1 MFVKDDVTVYSRA
14 YYLQYA
20 RGDDEFADY
29 LRSLAEEKAERNRK
43 LLKWKDGQGREFQE
57 ELPEDMWEAIRY
69 TSHPEIQTE
78 VELKP
83 KPTPDPAL
91 ETTPKPT
98 PEPTAAEVE
107 AEAELKAAQREVE
120 RDRNREIVREKC
132 MLAAEARRESW
143 TLKRKREED
152 EEINESRVPSLKSLA
167 EVALQAAFEAVG
179 ESVLEMAPHDL
190 APTAYEQNGELCRVF
205 ANREEGC

>member
-1 MFVKDDVTVYSRA
+1 MFVKDDISVYSRA

-20 RGDDEFADY
+20 GGDAEFADY
-29 LRSLAEEKAERNRK
+29 LRSLAEERAERNRK

-57 ELPEDMWEAIRY
+57 ELPEDMWETIRY

-83 KPTPDPAL
+83 EPTPEPTPEPA
-91 ETTPKPT
+91 

-143 TLKRKREED
+143 TRKRKRED
-152 EEINESRVPSLKSLA
+152 EEINESGVPSVPSLKSLA

-179 ESVLEMAPHDL
+179 DSVLEMAPHDL
-190 APTAYEQNGELCRVF
+190 APTPYMMNGELCRVF

>member
-1 MFVKDDVTVYSRA
+1 MFLKDDVSVYSRA
-14 YYLQYA
+14 YYLHYA
-20 RGDDEFADY
+20 GGDAEFADY

-57 ELPEDMWEAIRY
+57 LLPEDMWEAIRY

-78 VELKP
+78 VETTP
-83 KPTPDPAL
+83 KP
-91 ETTPKPT
+91 TPKPT
-98 PEPTAAEVE
+98 PEPTA

-132 MLAAEARRESW
+132 MLAAEERRESW
-143 TLKRKREED
+143 TLKRKREEE

-167 EVALQAAFEAVG
+167 ELALQAAFEAVG
-179 ESVLEMAPHDL
+179 DSVLEMAPHDL
-190 APTAYEQNGELCRVF
+190 APTPYMMNGELCRVF